1 MQNTQP
7 SVMTIAVP
15 QPLTLEQFLQLPYI
29 EESPA
34 WEFMHGEAIQKPMP
48 GGKHSRLQSR
58 LGEAINAANSP
69 YEAFPELRCTVGGR
83 SIVPDLVVL
92 ARKQIPVD
100 ANGEIISTGI
110 TSAPPWM
117 IEILS
122 PEQSQMKVTRNILHS
137 LRHGGQMGWL
147 MDPAERVVLLYR
159 PNCLPDELTDDA
171 QLPCLPSVNLTLTAE
186 QMFSWLK
193 VGETS

>member
-1 MQNTQP
+1 
-7 SVMTIAVP
+7 MTIAIP

-29 EESPA
+29 EGSPA
-34 WEFMHGEAIQKPMP
+34 WEFIQGAALQKPMP
-48 GGKHSRLQSR
+48 GGKHIRLQSR
-58 LGEAINAANSP
+58 LGGAINAIDSP

-83 SIVPDLVVL
+83 SIVPDLVIL
-92 ARKQIPVD
+92 AKNQIPVD
-100 ANGEIISTGI
+100 MNGEIISTGI
-110 TSAPPWM
+110 NVAPDWM

-147 MDPAERVVLLYR
+147 IDPDERVVLAYR

-171 QLPCLPSVNLTLTAE
+171 QLPCLPGINLGLTVE
-186 QMFSWLK
+186 HLFSWLK
-193 VGETS
+193 VRAS